1 MRLDLRAFLS
11 QASFFPPQVCFV
23 PYIHS
28 RGIFTGVGGL
38 AFRASQS
45 LQAEPPKKKKKT
57 DPKQEQLRQHRY
69 LKRLKKLQ
77 YKMGK
82 AELKPVE
89 EMRVDRALLDE
100 ARKRDLPEIPPEEQ
114 ERRALLLKRW
124 SKFKFAQ
131 HVTETRLI
139 EGAIKAQEKA
149 LNELR
154 TESEELYQQAIKTD
168 NSLFPLEGVGP
179 THTPAIDGFD
189 KKVIDGVCDVTD
201 NTDEFL

>member
-1 MRLDLRAFLS
+1 MFEI
-11 QASFFPPQVCFV
+11 FPTMMKNKLVHCNRCFYSDV
-23 PYIHS
+23 
-28 RGIFTGVGGL
+28 F
-38 AFRASQS
+38 
-45 LQAEPPKKKKKT
+45 
-57 DPKQEQLRQHRY
+57 
-69 LKRLKKLQ
+69 KL
-77 YKMGK
+77 YH
-82 AELKPVE
+82 
-89 EMRVDRALLDE
+89 
-100 ARKRDLPEIPPEEQ
+100 RKRDLPEIPPEEQ

-189 KKVIDGVCDVTD
+189 KKVIDGEYVDVTRQYR
-201 NTDEFL
+201 